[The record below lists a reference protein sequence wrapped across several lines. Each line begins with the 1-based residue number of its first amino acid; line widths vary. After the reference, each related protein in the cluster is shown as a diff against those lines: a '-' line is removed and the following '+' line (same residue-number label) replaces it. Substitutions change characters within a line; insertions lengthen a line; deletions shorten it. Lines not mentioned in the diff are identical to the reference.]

1 MRAQSMVS
9 TVFAVAAACGG
20 GDDGVTDG
28 ADQSTDADGSGDD
41 SMPLPDLELVVAP
54 EVYESFV
61 ASAASSSASS
71 VAFFVRD
78 ESEPRCVDEARPF
91 RCLIH
96 LDPAGPAGPA
106 GPVSVTARAP
116 AQDDATATTTR
127 VIPAVESCTDP
138 VATCVTTWTTA
149 GTAAGFAGL
158 TYENR
163 DGEHAVVPHA
173 DMPGLTYVTH
183 DDGNSAWGVTGPS
196 ADPDA
201 IVLANQSKAY
211 TTVGF
216 SLLRYDVVN
225 LGQFARLETLYGQSK
240 WRLYPE
246 HTDCGVEDMFAFM
259 TPIWLTSQGSSGS
272 ELDEGRRLL
281 AALGALPATV
291 RTSLHDEGA
300 LTSVMTML
308 HRRARV
314 ASDAEYLTGAAH
326 PTAFGNLDVER
337 VTVELAHALTAD
349 HVPPVAAVAVTA
361 DEFAP
366 ADQLVTGATTVAR
379 VFSTGGAETR
389 TITVDASSSRALNG
403 QPLTYHWRLLR
414 GDPSL
419 VTITSMSDDDAT
431 VEIAFA
437 RHPEG
442 TYESLGSSSGALIT
456 HRSSLAVVGLFV
468 HNGHFFSAPAFISS
482 YSADP
487 RRGAPGDN
495 NLD

>member
-1 MRAQSMVS
+1 MRALGAVIAMV
-9 TVFAVAAACGG
+9 AACGG
-20 GDDGVTDG
+20 ADDATGTD
-28 ADQSTDADGSGDD
+28 QNNDADGPDD
-41 SMPLPDLELVVAP
+41 NGPDGLDDEMPLPGLELTVPA
-54 EVYESFV
+54 EVHESFV
-61 ASAASSSASS
+61 ATATVSNASQ
-71 VAFFVRD
+71 VAFFIGD
-78 ESEPRCVDEARPF
+78 ETEPRCADNERPF

-96 LDPAGPAGPA
+96 LDPAGPAGP
-106 GPVSVTARAP
+106 VVVTARAP
-116 AQDDATATTTR
+116 AQDDASATTTR
-127 VIPAVESCTDP
+127 VVPAFEACTDP
-138 VATCVTTWTTA
+138 VATCVNTWTTA
-149 GTAAGFAGL
+149 GSAAGYAGL

-183 DDGNSAWGVTGPS
+183 NDGNAAWGMTGVS
-196 ADPDA
+196 ADPAA
-201 IVLANQSKAY
+201 IVLANQSQAY

-216 SLLRYDVVN
+216 SLLRYDVIN
-225 LGQFARLETLYGQSK
+225 QLQFNRLETLYSQSK

-281 AALGALPATV
+281 EALAALPASV
-291 RTSLHDEGA
+291 RTMLHAEGA
-300 LTSVMTML
+300 LTSVMTAV

-314 ASDAEYLTGAAH
+314 ASDADYLTGAAH

-337 VTVELAHALTAD
+337 ATVDLAHSLTTE
-349 HVPPVAAVAVTA
+349 HLPPVASVAVTA

-366 ADQLVTGATTVAR
+366 ADQLLTGTSTIAR
-379 VFSTGGAETR
+379 VFSADGAESR
-389 TITVDASSSRALNG
+389 TITVDASASRALNDA
-403 QPLTYHWRLLR
+403 PLTYHWRVLR

-419 VTITSMSDDDAT
+419 VTITPTTDDESTAAIT
-431 VEIAFA
+431 FA

-442 TYESLGSSSGALIT
+442 TYESLGSSSGALIP
-456 HRSSLAVVGLFV
+456 HRSSLVVVGLFV
-468 HNGHFFSAPAFISS
+468 HDGHFFSTPAFISS